1 MALQYLR
8 DDKRKND
15 SGARFYVCKVPGD
28 QRDLISGAPIP
39 MDDCVVILESDWYM
53 TERRVRF
60 STIKESRIGTL
71 TIGGTLDIPEVL
83 TFFKKIRADYGH
95 APLAAIERMDA
106 FEEKHRVEF
115 RRSNKGDRVILVTA
129 GWRDEYRLEGRL
141 FDYVTSQWVPAN
153 EYPPFKETIEP
164 NEDGVLYYDYVSCR
178 LYWHSRP
185 NIPSGGV
192 DGIKWLIDSGKFTRK
207 VEELTLNRQI
217 DKEFAEVVSKKRT
230 NPKDAVGTGKWRQF
244 SVLPMAVIWELAVAL
259 LEGAR
264 KYGRH
269 NYRDAGVRASVY
281 VDAAVGHIGQFW
293 EGEDIDADSGL
304 SHITKAIA
312 SLVVM
317 RDSMIRGNWVD
328 DRPPA
333 IDMDALRTDLQAAVD
348 GIMERIPDAVPP
360 HMEKPDV

>member
-15 SGARFYVCKVPGD
+15 TGARFYVCKVPGD

-39 MDDCVVILESDWYM
+39 MDDCIIIPESDWYM

-60 STIKESRIGTL
+60 INTIKESRIGTL
-71 TIGGTLDIPEVL
+71 TTGGWCDIPEVL
-83 TFFKKIRADYGH
+83 TFFKKIKYDDSSIILGDDYV
-95 APLAAIERMDA
+95 PLSEFERMGN
-106 FEEKHRVEF
+106 FEKENEVEF
-115 RRSNKGDRVILVTA
+115 HKSSEGDRVILVKA
-129 GWRDEYRLEGRL
+129 GLKTGQML
-141 FDYVTSQWVPAN
+141 FDRAASQWVLASK
-153 EYPPFKETIEP
+153 YRRGRP
-164 NEDGVLYYDYVSCR
+164 NDDGVLYYAYGAKQ
-178 LYWHSRP
+178 LQWHSRP
-185 NIPSGGV
+185 NIPSGGI
-192 DGIKWLIDSGKFTRK
+192 DGIKWLYDSGKFTRK
-207 VEELTLNRQI
+207 VDGKEE
-217 DKEFAEVVSKKRT
+217 VSKKRT

-333 IDMDALRTDLQAAVD
+333 IDMDALRTELQAAVD

>member
-8 DDKRKND
+8 DDKRKNGT
-15 SGARFYVCKVPGD
+15 SARFYVCKVPGD
-28 QRDLISGAPIP
+28 QRDLISGAAIP
-39 MDDCVVILESDWYM
+39 MDDCFIIPESDWYM

-60 STIKESRIGTL
+60 INTVKERRLGTL
-71 TIGGTLDIPEVL
+71 TTGGWCDIPEVL
-83 TFFKKIRADYGH
+83 TFFKKIKEDDRSIILGDDYV
-95 APLAAIERMDA
+95 PLSEFERMGN
-106 FEEKHRVEF
+106 FEKENEVEF
-115 RRSNKGDRVILVTA
+115 RKSSEDDRVILVKA
-129 GWRDEYRLEGRL
+129 GPKNSQML
-141 FDYVTSQWVPAN
+141 FDIAASQWVQASK
-153 EYPPFKETIEP
+153 YRHGRP
-164 NEDGVLYYDYVSCR
+164 NDDGVLYCAYGAMQ
-178 LYWHSRP
+178 LQWHSRP
-185 NIPSGGV
+185 NIPSGCI
-192 DGIKWLIDSGKFTRK
+192 DGIKWLLDSGRVTRK
-207 VEELTLNRQI
+207 VEDLALNRQI
-217 DKEFAEVVSKKRT
+217 DKEFAEVVSKKKT

-244 SVLPMAVIWELAVAL
+244 SVLPMTVIWELAVAL

-360 HMEKPDV
+360 HTEKPDV